1 MLEFIHHAAVWQEDK
16 AVLGVQQLV
25 FIRILLKE
33 EMMPRGGQE
42 LHAHGVDLGALHTGA
57 LDIFGDVLGA
67 AGSQV
72 AFQRMPCFMGQ
83 HIHIPRRAV
92 PVGKDEGGLVIG
104 QHFLITAAH
113 FAGAAE
119 NVEHLVILHEVDELC
134 RFGAELMV
142 HLAGTGHQLVVAA
155 VRHGVA
161 VRKADGAVPE
171 HGVLNAG
178 ALVAQSQSLLDHG
191 HHLLHHFLAER
202 GNLRRAV
209 TDAVHA
215 DIAQLAVIVVA
226 QDACLLVAILDHLII
241 DLVKL
246 GAVGVKVNG
255 FRLVSLTAHGGVS
268 ALLIQRQLRDG
279 QLFAVQLRHCTAVQF
294 LVSTGQ
300 GIFLFL
306 QFDHPVVH
314 AQHQV
319 AQAGQNAGTERFFQR
334 FGVRVGKNRLRN
346 IACCI
351 ADRRAGCIKPF
362 LFPAPIFIA
371 GILGIMDGCQ
381 AGCRVVMGHHGVF
394 FAVKLYQFFAALGS
408 GHLFGILFALGQ
420 NLIQVRAFVLHF

>member
-1 MLEFIHHAAVWQEDK
+1 
-16 AVLGVQQLV
+16 
-25 FIRILLKE
+25 
-33 EMMPRGGQE
+33 
-42 LHAHGVDLGALHTGA
+42 
-57 LDIFGDVLGA
+57 
-67 AGSQV
+67 
-72 AFQRMPCFMGQ
+72 
-83 HIHIPRRAV
+83 
-92 PVGKDEGGLVIG
+92 
-104 QHFLITAAH
+104 
-113 FAGAAE
+113 
-119 NVEHLVILHEVDELC
+119 
-134 RFGAELMV
+134 MV
-142 HLAGTGHQLVVAA
+142 HLAGTGHQLVIAA

-351 ADRRAGCIKPF
+351 ADRRASCIKPF